1 MRVSSSA
8 SRQSGVVVDAE
19 QIRDSDRI
27 SSHNADS
34 SASSIAAAS
43 LLNKSAV
50 IANLQ

>member
-34 SASSIAAAS
+34 SASSICTGE
-43 LLNKSAV
+43 LIDEISA
-50 IANLQ
+50 